1 MNRESAIKRTDNSKT
16 YMLHVT
22 LLPSTSHLMSRL
34 SYIIFNTN
42 NKYENLRDERED
54 EYENSK
60 SRKFSSQFFVFIC
73 QNIIREQLSFYG
85 VSHTAHGEI

>member
-1 MNRESAIKRTDNSKT
+1 
-16 YMLHVT
+16 
-22 LLPSTSHLMSRL
+22 MSRL

-73 QNIIREQLSFYG
+73 QNIIREQLWFYG